1 MKGTAH
7 SCIGAGVG
15 FAVANYVDAAP
26 SATLLLVGI
35 GGIAALM
42 PDMDIDGK
50 LSNKITISHK
60 VFRAIAQAVGALM
73 ILYSIY
79 AGNETELLFSIGAG
93 LAIILISCLIKQR
106 HMLTITGAGVLFGGT
121 SLQETWLILLAIFI
135 IIASFTPHRSYTH
148 SIIGTIYFAY
158 ISFQFAQSLQMDG
171 VYLTCLLAY
180 ISHLVADMSIFPFNK
195 RGVKLFLPLS
205 SKDF

>member
-1 MKGTAH
+1 LKGTAH

-15 FAVANYVDAAP
+15 FAVANYIDASP

-35 GGIAALM
+35 GGISALM

-60 VFRAIAQAVGALM
+60 VFRSIAQAVGALM

-79 AGNETELLFSIGAG
+79 AGSASELIFSIGAG
-93 LAIILISCLIKQR
+93 VAIIMVSSLIKQR
-106 HMLTITGAGVLFGGT
+106 HMLTITGAGVLFGGI
-121 SLQETWLILLAIFI
+121 SLHEYWLILLAVFI
-135 IIASFTPHRSYTH
+135 VIASFAPHRSYTH

-158 ISFQFAQSLQMDG
+158 ISFHFAQSLQIDG
-171 VYLTCLLAY
+171 VFWTCVLAY
-180 ISHLVADMSIFPFNK
+180 ISHLVADMSIFPFNR

-205 SKDF
+205 SKEF